1 MSKKISYASGTSDK
15 PLLGSTIG
23 NIFDKIS
30 NQYSDREAI
39 VSVHQDI
46 RLTYK
51 ELSEK
56 VNELAKALISSGFKK
71 GDRIGI

>member
-15 PLLGSTIG
+15 PLLGNTIG

-46 RLTYK
+46 RFTYK
-51 ELSEK
+51 EL
-56 VNELAKALISSGFKK
+56 A
-71 GDRIGI
+71 